1 MRNSFPVNITS
12 NSRIN
17 QHKNT
22 RIDFKQEVTQ
32 IYRMDSERFERAIV
46 EVLTGIIEGRGLR
59 HDPSAQKT
67 WPYKKAAGR
76 TWQAIRSEQ
85 TCQKLTLKDAHA
97 MAQSLS
103 VPMSQVCAL
112 VEAQELQNPQVAEI
126 PPRKTTIQS
135 EEPPAP
141 GIGEGLQRS
150 LEEVQQE

>member
-1 MRNSFPVNITS
+1 MGNSLQLNFTS
-12 NSRIN
+12 NSRII

-22 RIDFKQEVTQ
+22 RIDFNSKVTQ
-32 IYRMDSERFERAIV
+32 ILRMDSESFERAVV
-46 EVLTGIIEGRGLR
+46 ETLTEIIEARGLR
-59 HDPSAQKT
+59 HDPTAQKA

-76 TWQAIRSEQ
+76 TWQAIRSEV

-97 MAQSLS
+97 LAQSLG

-112 VEAQELQNPQVAEI
+112 VEAKELQTRQNTEV
-126 PPRKTTIQS
+126 PPRKTKIES

-141 GIGEGLQRS
+141 GIGKSLQRS

>member
-1 MRNSFPVNITS
+1 
-12 NSRIN
+12 
-17 QHKNT
+17 
-22 RIDFKQEVTQ
+22 
-32 IYRMDSERFERAIV
+32 MDSERFERAIV

-59 HDPSAQKT
+59 HDPSAQKA

-97 MAQSLS
+97 MAQSLG

-135 EEPPAP
+135 
-141 GIGEGLQRS
+141 
-150 LEEVQQE
+150 

>member
-1 MRNSFPVNITS
+1 MRDSFPAHFTS
-12 NSRIN
+12 KSRSN

-22 RIDFKQEVTQ
+22 RIAFKQEVTQ
-32 IYRMDSERFERAIV
+32 IYRMDSEHFERAVV
-46 EVLTGIIEGRGLR
+46 ETLTGIIEGRGLR
-59 HDPSAQKT
+59 HDPTAQKA

-97 MAQSLS
+97 LAQSLG

-112 VEAQELQNPQVAEI
+112 VEAKELQSRQITEV
-126 PPRKTTIQS
+126 PPRKTQIQA